1 MIPIFDSLAHP
12 TLTGKWLNRNIDSS
26 FETLASSIKKAGYSG
41 ACAIGLDGI
50 ENYSHKQ
57 FLGECRKYDFLF
69 PVAGINPNITTPI
82 ENEIKNISGLGY
94 TAIKIHPRYSGLTNY
109 IEQLEELF
117 QKAATE
123 NLVVFYC
130 TYMHCKLIQ
139 FPAYD
144 PFYSLVNLLK
154 KTPDLK
160 VVLVHGGDVNL
171 LRYMELVRFNE
182 NLLLDLSLTMMKYKG
197 SSLDLDIRYLFTNFD
212 RRICIGTDHPEYS
225 HFDIRK
231 RFEYFSQEVAID
243 KLENI
248 AFLNLTNFLGI

>member
-12 TLTGKWLNRNIDSS
+12 TLTGKWLNKNIDSS
-26 FETLASSIKKAGYSG
+26 FEGLARNIKKAGYSG

-50 ENYSHKQ
+50 ENYSHEQ
-57 FLGECRKYDFLF
+57 FLGRCKQYDFLF

-82 ENEIKNISGLGY
+82 ENEIQKISRLGY
-94 TAIKIHPRYSGLTNY
+94 KAIKIHPRYSGLTDC

-130 TYMHCKLIQ
+130 TYMHCNLKQ
-139 FPAYD
+139 SPAHD

-154 KTPDLK
+154 KTPNLK

-182 NLLLDLSLTMMKYKG
+182 NLLLDLSLTIMKYKG
-197 SSLDLDIRYLFTNFD
+197 SSIDLDIRYLFTSFD
-212 RRICIGTDHPEYS
+212 RRICIGTDHPEYN
-225 HFDIRK
+225 HFDVRK
-231 RFEYFSQEVAID
+231 RFDFFAQEVSTD

-248 AFLNLTNFLGI
+248 AFFNLTRFLGV